1 MLAPPE
7 NKPLEM
13 GNELNQQVTFSTNTQ
28 MKEASKP
35 DDAPDSYI
43 PNVKAEYK
51 GASYNDL
58 MHYHGQEYK

>member
-1 MLAPPE
+1 
-7 NKPLEM
+7 
-13 GNELNQQVTFSTNTQ
+13 

-35 DDAPDSYI
+35 DDAPESYI

-58 MHYHGQEYK
+58 MQYHSQEYKNTEALRHLNRMRNQAPTQIYDTNLVY

>member
-1 MLAPPE
+1 
-7 NKPLEM
+7 M

-35 DDAPDSYI
+35 DEDLPEI

-51 GASYNDL
+51 CATYNDL
-58 MHYHGQEYK
+58 MQYHGSEYKQ